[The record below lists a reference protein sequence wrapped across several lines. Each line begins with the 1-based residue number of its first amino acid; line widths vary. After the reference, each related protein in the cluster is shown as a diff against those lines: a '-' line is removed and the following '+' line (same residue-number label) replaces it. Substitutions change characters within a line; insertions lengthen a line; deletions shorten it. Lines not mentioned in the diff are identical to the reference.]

1 MSVEKEFRTRAGN
14 TQWLGLGLSV
24 DLYNPNLFELVQ
36 TLRDN
41 GLPFGYLEIF
51 KASEAGLQEVK
62 RRLPHVPF
70 ASHGEGLWLTQPD
83 FLERSQTEF
92 ELDAAI
98 AQLNILGCHWFT
110 HECASKQMAGYSVGT
125 YLPPLFTRRAA
136 EVVAENA
143 RYIQARLD
151 RDSVTAAS
159 QAPLLLLEL
168 PPWTYFG
175 AGDLDVPAFFGVI
188 AEQAPCG
195 FVLDIGHLWT
205 VYRYSAACRSWSL
218 RDCVARF
225 LDGFPMDRVIQIHLA
240 GLALHEH
247 IQGPSD
253 PPLWIDAHGAPI
265 PSLLFEML
273 EQVLAS
279 ERLTNL
285 KGLALEVDTKD
296 ISLIAQEFGR
306 FRAKFGGWRPAMAP
320 DGILDDASASP
331 RRRADVTCA
340 VTASARAQLQ
350 ADYRWYAATAAGVE
364 TGVAVASSFAQGLD
378 RTMLA
383 LYREVYLPH
392 EILRWG
398 GDLRTMFPETCG
410 LLDGAEVPLDRFVS
424 YWFREPR
431 VSDAP
436 YDFFLLKI
444 DRFVGF
450 IREVL
455 PWAQEVTVREAAD
468 LHVAYQL
475 ACENVGHES
484 LVNGQRQD
492 VEKVCR
498 QESLSD
504 ER

>member
-36 TLRDN
+36 RLQN
-41 GLPFGYLEIF
+41 AGLPFGYLEIF
-51 KASEAGLQEVK
+51 KASEAGLREVT

-83 FLERSQTEF
+83 FLDRPQTEVEF
-92 ELDAAI
+92 DATV
-98 AQLNILGCHWFT
+98 AQLNILGCHWIN
-110 HECASKQMAGYSVGT
+110 HECASKQMAGYSFGT
-125 YLPPLFTRRAA
+125 YLPPLFTRGAA
-136 EVVAENA
+136 GVVAENA

-151 RDSVTAAS
+151 RDCVAPAGRV
-159 QAPLLLLEL
+159 PLLLLEL

-195 FVLDIGHLWT
+195 FVLDLGHLWT
-205 VYRYSAACRSWSL
+205 IYRYSGAWRTWSL
-218 RDCVARF
+218 QDFVARF
-225 LDGFPMDRVIQIHLA
+225 LDGFPMDRVVQIHLA

-247 IQGPSD
+247 IQEPSD

-296 ISLIAQEFGR
+296 ISLIAKEFGR

-340 VTASARAQLQ
+340 VTASERARLQ
-350 ADYRWYAATAAGVE
+350 TDYRWYAETAAGVPPVHAGAHPLE
-364 TGVAVASSFAQGLD
+364 TGLD
-378 RTMLA
+378 HAMLA
-383 LYREVYLPH
+383 LYQGAYLPH
-392 EILRWG
+392 EVLRWG
-398 GDLRTMFPETCG
+398 GDLRTMFPETCR
-410 LLDGAEVPLDRFVS
+410 LLDRTEVPLDRFVS

-431 VSDAP
+431 VSDVP

-475 ACENVGHES
+475 ACEQVG
-484 LVNGQRQD
+484 
-492 VEKVCR
+492 
-498 QESLSD
+498 
-504 ER
+504 